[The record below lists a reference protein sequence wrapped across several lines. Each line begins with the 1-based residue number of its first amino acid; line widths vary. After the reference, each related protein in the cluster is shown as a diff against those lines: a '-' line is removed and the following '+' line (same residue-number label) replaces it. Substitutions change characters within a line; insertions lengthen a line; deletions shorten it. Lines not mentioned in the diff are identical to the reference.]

1 MFPGINPKKMQ
12 AIMSQM
18 GIKQEEIDANR
29 VIIETSE
36 KNIIINNPSVVK
48 IDMKGQENFQIS
60 GDIEEEETNL
70 RGETSEK
77 PLGVLDE
84 ETKDNTDEDI
94 KTIMEKTNCLEQEAK
109 LAYEK
114 ANNDLTEAILS
125 LS

>member
-29 VIIETSE
+29 VIIETPE

-48 IDMKGQENFQIS
+48 INMQGQESFQIS
-60 GDIEEEETNL
+60 GDITEEQAEQ
-70 RGETSEK
+70 
-77 PLGVLDE
+77 
-84 ETKDNTDEDI
+84 DNTEQDI
-94 KTIMEKTNCLEQEAK
+94 QTIIEKTGCSEEQAKKALEEANGD
-109 LAYEK
+109 LA
-114 ANNDLTEAILS
+114 EAILS